1 MSSASAQLPHWPPG
15 TAAVLCVAGPHAI
28 PVSTAIRAGD
38 DRLVFALGRRR
49 DALARLREDPRAAL
63 CMLAEG
69 LAFTAHGEIS
79 VLREELER
87 IPLAALELRVERV
100 QDHLADGRTDM
111 LGAAGWRWRGERD
124 AEADRIVHEEL
135 AALAAMTG

>member
-87 IPLAALELRVERV
+87 IPLAAL
-100 QDHLADGRTDM
+100 
-111 LGAAGWRWRGERD
+111 D
-124 AEADRIVHEEL
+124 A
-135 AALAAMTG
+135 